1 MDYQVGWSPEALDD
15 VDGVAAYIA
24 RDSVFYASAVVNKIK
39 EISRTLSHFPLRGRQ
54 VPELGDAEIHEC
66 FIYSYRLIYR
76 VRADEVLIIALLH
89 GRQLLD
95 IGDRI

>member
-15 VDGVAAYIA
+15 VDGVAEYIA

-54 VPELGDAEIHEC
+54 VPELGDC
-66 FIYSYRLIYR
+66 RNPRMLYL
-76 VRADEVLIIALLH
+76 
-89 GRQLLD
+89 QLSSNLSCKS
-95 IGDRI
+95 